1 MPGEDRASSWPV
13 PAATSSSR
21 TARERPEICQALG
34 GVSPSTLYRALE
46 DAEVFCDPIMGNP
59 NFFGRAQWA
68 AMEAL
73 LEAAGVG
80 RR

>member
-34 GVSPSTLYRALE
+34 GVSRSTLYRALE
-46 DAEVFCDPIMGNP
+46 LIAIFSQE
-59 NFFGRAQWA
+59 GRFDFEETEHAWGSDQ
-68 AMEAL
+68 
-73 LEAAGVG
+73 
-80 RR
+80 